1 MVKQSLPKITCM
13 AIVAF
18 IINTLKNIKIKHTL
32 FYIFSDKNIKGS
44 ASSSQ
49 FRMENGKKEWFE

>member
-1 MVKQSLPKITCM
+1 M